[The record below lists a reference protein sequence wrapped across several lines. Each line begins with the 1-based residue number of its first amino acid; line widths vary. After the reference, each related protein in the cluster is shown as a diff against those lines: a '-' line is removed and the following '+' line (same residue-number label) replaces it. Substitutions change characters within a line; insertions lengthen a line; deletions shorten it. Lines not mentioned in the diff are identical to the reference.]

1 MKILSKYK
9 DYYDYLS
16 GVWGEDPKL
25 ILDRRKGYPKPIGE
39 KYQFQLDQSYKITL
53 IICGRLIEGYRYQ
66 NKIYYGEELRQFAN
80 TENSRWNN
88 IKYPHI
94 TIHDGLRNWY
104 SKDNTYTL
112 EPVEGYDEIN
122 QKYNCPILKKKGSD
136 YIEYPKLEE
145 LDLASFIKAETIYKW
160 LSEYLARELD
170 NNLEKISDLT
180 DVQKLENKGFDKVI
194 SFRKR

>member
-9 DYYDYLS
+9 DYYDYIS
-16 GVWGEDPKL
+16 GIWGEDPKL
-25 ILDRRKGYPKPIGE
+25 ILDRRKGQPKPIGE
-39 KYQFQLDQSYKITL
+39 KYQFEKGQSYKITL

-66 NKIYYGEELRQFAN
+66 NKIYYGEELKQFAN
-80 TENSRWNN
+80 IENSKWNN

-94 TIHDGLRNWY
+94 TINDGLRNWY
-104 SKDNTYTL
+104 SKEYTYAL
-112 EPVEGYDEIN
+112 EPVDGYNEIN
-122 QKYNCPILKKKGSD
+122 KKYNCPILKKNGSD

-145 LDLASFIKAETIYKW
+145 LDLASFINAETLYKW

-180 DVQKLENKGFDKVI
+180 DIQKLENKGFDKVI